1 MKALSILFKVA
12 YKFILFMQSVLSEE
26 DRADFSITDFGVSTV
41 GVQVELRS

>member
-12 YKFILFMQSVLSEE
+12 YRFILFMQSVLSEE
-26 DRADFSITDFGVSTV
+26 DKVDFSITDFGVSTA